1 MGEKMKQFLTGNLL
15 LIFCCA
21 FYLAWWLIAFK
32 PVGAMKGMKSG
43 WLLIPAAVFGIA
55 AVLMICRGV
64 SYTPNE
70 SMLLPTVRIAV
81 IGIAAYV
88 ILLAGTWL
96 IMKRPVT
103 TELFLIVGWAV
114 LAAAEISALYGRG
127 AYTKTAAWLLIG
139 CILVL
144 AAVSL
149 ICYLLYYN
157 LDSVKGYYD
166 GMIPLMIVAVMTA
179 VISITAG

>member
-1 MGEKMKQFLTGNLL
+1 MKQFLTGNIL
-15 LIFCCA
+15 LILCCA

-32 PVGAMKGMKSG
+32 PVGAIKGMRSG

-64 SYTPNE
+64 SNTPNAA
-70 SMLLPTVRIAV
+70 MLLPTVGVAA
-81 IGIAAYV
+81 IGIAAYLV
-88 ILLAGTWL
+88 LLAGTWL
-96 IMKRPVT
+96 ILKRPVT

-114 LAAAEISALYGRG
+114 LATAEISALYGRG
-127 AYTKTAAWLLIG
+127 AYEKTGAWLLIG
-139 CILVL
+139 CILVM

-149 ICYLLYYN
+149 ICYLLYYH

-166 GMIPLMIVAVMTA
+166 GMIPLVIVAVMTA